1 MPELV
6 TIPGEL
12 VFNTQQILNNFNK
25 AFPGGKATIPINIK
39 DGASLPL
46 GRITGQ
52 TKDFDKALQAA
63 TDRVVAFGAAAGAF
77 TLVAKGVKELA
88 AATIEVQDSLIR
100 IGANF
105 NRSDKEI
112 KQFGATLFDI
122 ARQTGTT
129 FSDAAKGAEELAR
142 QGLSIAETQ
151 KRLKDALV
159 LSRISGTDV
168 NDTIQNLTATLLT
181 FNEAGL
187 DSTKIIN
194 KLVAVDVSAAVSAKD
209 LQEAFA
215 RVGSS
220 AADAGVSFDQLLS
233 LITVVKE
240 RTGRDGPVI
249 GNALKTIFTRLEDTK
264 TLEVLRS
271 VGVEVQDIKG
281 HTLPA
286 VQILTELAKT
296 YKTLGDTTQ
305 ATVAK
310 QVAGGFQVNI
320 LKSLLGDLSKE
331 TTRYSEVLQTA
342 SNASDEATQKN
353 EKFNTSLKATLNAT
367 SQSIKQIFA
376 AIGETS
382 GGNLSGVL
390 NGFNDLISKGLSSD
404 RGSEAGKTFAQGMV
418 DGISNV
424 LTGPALLGAVAALTR
439 ILFVVTSRV
448 GDELQGYLNINSELR
463 AQAALQAQIAALQEN
478 ATKAELAQLS
488 ATASLTEKWAL
499 ILALKERIA
508 ATNLVDESAQIGL
521 YNASKIPHVAGGYLG
536 SAIGREVSAIR
547 AGVGGATSGAKPVV
561 IPNFNGKGPIV
572 ANTDEYL
579 VPNHAGGGMSVYNRD
594 MAAKYGLPGGS
605 TKISGPVGN
614 YATARDSRGRF
625 LPGGEDFLPN
635 SYQAALKRAGVNETE
650 IRAPASNLSTSY
662 LAAVRR
668 NAEFEK
674 STQIAAEEAA
684 KVAEAQRKLAE
695 QSKLEVIA
703 ANELQKQQREA
714 AVLAGKKISSLKR
727 AESFAEQEERL
738 AELRVKLSKEVESV
752 EKKRLTDA
760 KKAQRK
766 VENDIVG
773 KNLSQLDKTS
783 IIKPSAY
790 AASPQSLQAYL
801 TTRQSEAGKGKDYK
815 PVPFDLELLET
826 NKSIKQIT
834 LINQAAA
841 KLKEGTNFGG
851 LSKDERGAFVRGLRQ
866 QGARELYG
874 SKFTLETLQS
884 NPDAEDAIRKFVE
897 QKVASFSPKRPISLN
912 SFFGENL
919 SVGQKLLS
927 KVGVGDVEK
936 QLEKLIANKGV
947 NGADAKVLRDQI
959 LSAQQTRTSR
969 FSNLSLGATFALP
982 FVSGFLP
989 EGKGGTAKGQALGAL
1004 SGAAQGAGYLG
1015 LLGPYGLLA
1024 GGIIGGFIGAMSK
1037 ATKSLGEF
1045 QEEIDKTNSRNAQQ
1059 IQSTTSAIEIGGQY
1073 QTALKSGDK
1082 SGANKLLAQLNTS
1095 LGGVADTGV
1104 RNLIL
1109 SGKLKEAQEAAER
1122 LAISGQKESLADK
1135 AAQSIRSGLFQQ
1147 GDSRKD
1153 VLGVL
1158 GGLGLSADDSVKNK
1172 LNNFASDTKL
1182 FQGNGTKS
1190 LTTYGPGGAYI
1201 AKVANLDKAEANL
1214 ADLKDTLV
1222 KINPAFKDLN
1232 IDLSNAQEI
1241 ARLFSTALAQGV
1253 KAQEAV
1259 TEGLREAA
1267 KSLKLTGFLTGG
1279 LEGTGNYGKYGAA
1292 SFALGKTKNRT
1303 LSQYNKNENFLGL
1316 ITELGGETTEGKFPN
1331 ADVDPTIRASKA
1343 DVQRKNLLQR
1353 SAEFLG
1359 SRSGR
1364 PDLYFKNNGLAS
1376 ESSVI
1381 SGLQSASTQGDAQSK
1396 LIAKFLYEKL
1406 KISKEDVENTLP
1418 KNVPMDYRMPA
1429 DRNKPTEKSITY
1441 NGRTYAA
1448 EELKPTG
1455 NNITYNGKTYSSAE
1469 LDIDRKNN
1477 ISPQQGRENL
1487 NTVFG
1492 GLTSEIAKLVSAFTG
1507 KKLES
1512 TNKIDVNVNFSADAI
1527 KDFAE
1532 ENRKEIIAI
1541 VEEKLN
1547 EAASL
1552 FKNLKLELK
1561 SGIPTPPSAGD

>member
-6 TIPGEL
+6 TIDAGL
-12 VFNTQQILNNFNK
+12 AFSQQQVINAIK
-25 AFPGGKATIPINIK
+25 RAVPGGGINVPINIK

-46 GRITGQ
+46 GKITGQ

-122 ARQTGTT
+122 ARQTGNT
-129 FSDAAKGAEELAR
+129 FADAAKGAEELAR

-168 NDTIQNLTATLLT
+168 NDTIQNLTATLNT

-367 SQSIKQIFA
+367 AQSITQIFS
-376 AIGETS
+376 AIGDQS
-382 GGNLSGVL
+382 GGNLSGLL
-390 NGFNDLISKGLSSD
+390 NGFNDFISKGLSAEK
-404 RGSEAGKTFAQGMV
+404 GGEAGKTFAQGFV

-424 LTGPALLGAVAALTR
+424 LSGPALAAAGAILIKVITVLGIR
-439 ILFVVTSRV
+439 IK
-448 GDELQGYLNINSELR
+448 DELQGYLGISNELR
-463 AQAALQAQIAALQEN
+463 TQAAFHAQIVALQER
-478 ATKAELAQLS
+478 ATQGELAQLA
-488 ATASLTEKWAL
+488 ATTSVSERLAL

-508 ATNLVDESAQIGL
+508 TTTRISESAEIGL
-521 YNASKIPHVAGGYLG
+521 YQRASRSAPHLAGGYLG
-536 SAIGREVSAIR
+536 SAIGREISAIR

-625 LPGGEDFLPN
+625 LPDDPSVPS
-635 SYQAALKRAGVNETE
+635 SYQAALRRAGVSETE
-650 IRAPASNLSTSY
+650 VRASVGNLVSASQAAIKRSVEYDKAIDESAKAALKLAQEQKNLAATLAKENKQIVRGTDYKASPETNIAFLAQRRANAGFGRDYQPTSFGSNLIG
-662 LAAVRR
+662 
-668 NAEFEK
+668 E
-674 STQIAAEEAA
+674 
-684 KVAEAQRKLAE
+684 
-695 QSKLEVIA
+695 
-703 ANELQKQQREA
+703 
-714 AVLAGKKISSLKR
+714 
-727 AESFAEQEERL
+727 
-738 AELRVKLSKEVESV
+738 
-752 EKKRLTDA
+752 
-760 KKAQRK
+760 
-766 VENDIVG
+766 
-773 KNLSQLDKTS
+773 
-783 IIKPSAY
+783 
-790 AASPQSLQAYL
+790 
-801 TTRQSEAGKGKDYK
+801 
-815 PVPFDLELLET
+815 
-826 NKSIKQIT
+826 NKSIRELT

-841 KLKEGTNFGG
+841 KLKEGGNFGG

-897 QKVASFSPKRPISLN
+897 QKVASFSPKRPVSLN
-912 SFFGENL
+912 SFLGENL

-927 KVGVGDVEK
+927 SVGGGNVEK
-936 QLEKLIANKGV
+936 QLEKLISSKGV
-947 NGADAKVLRDQI
+947 NAADAKTLREQV
-959 LSAQQTRTSR
+959 LSAQQSR
-969 FSNLSLGATFALP
+969 SSRLSNVSLGAAFALP
-982 FVSGFLP
+982 FISGFLP
-989 EGKGGTAKGQALGAL
+989 EGKGGTIKGQALAGV
-1004 SGAAQGAGYLG
+1004 SGAAQGAGLG
-1015 LLGPYGLLA
+1015 GILGPYGLLA

-1045 QEEIDKTNSRNAQQ
+1045 QEEIDKTSSRNAQQ
-1059 IQSTTSAIEIGGQY
+1059 LQSTTSAIEIGGQY
-1073 QTALKSGDK
+1073 QNALKSGDK
-1082 SGANKLLAQLNTS
+1082 SGAAKLLSQLNTT
-1095 LGGVADTGV
+1095 LGGVSDSGV
-1104 RNLIL
+1104 RDLIL
-1109 SGKLKEAQEAAER
+1109 SGKLKEAQEASER
-1122 LAISGQKESLADK
+1122 FAVKDQQRKLASN
-1135 AAQSIRSGLFQQ
+1135 AAQAIRGGTFQQ
-1147 GDSRKD
+1147 GSERKD
-1153 VLGVL
+1153 ALSLLVGS
-1158 GGLGLSADDSVKNK
+1158 GLSADDNVKNK
-1172 LNNFASDTKL
+1172 LKKFASDTSL
-1182 FQGNGTKS
+1182 FQSKNETVTDFEGS
-1190 LTTYGPGGAYI
+1190 QQ
-1201 AKVANLDKAEANL
+1201 VANFDDAYKNL
-1214 ADLKDTLV
+1214 NDLSDTLIS
-1222 KINPAFKDLN
+1222 INPVFKDLKIN
-1232 IDLSNAQEI
+1232 LDDAQAV
-1241 ARLFSTALAQGV
+1241 ARLFATALAQG
-1253 KAQEAV
+1253 AQDQKKV
-1259 TEGLREAA
+1259 NEGLVEAA
-1267 KSLKLTGFLTGG
+1267 KTLKLTGFLTGG
-1279 LEGTGNYGKYGAA
+1279 LGGTGSYGKYGA
-1292 SFALGKTKNRT
+1292 SKFATKYAGNKD
-1303 LSQYNKNENFLGL
+1303 LKDYNKNENFLNL
-1316 ITELGGETTEGKFPN
+1316 ITELGSETPEGKFPN
-1331 ADVDPTIRASKA
+1331 ADNDPDIKA
-1343 DVQRKNLLQR
+1343 AKAGVQRKNLLQR

-1359 SRSGR
+1359 ARSGR
-1364 PDLYFKNNGLAS
+1364 PGSYFNSNGLAS
-1376 ESSVI
+1376 ETLVTQ
-1381 SGLQSASTQGDAQSK
+1381 GLERVSTQGDAQSK
-1396 LIAKFLYEKL
+1396 IIAKFLYEKL
-1406 KISKEDVENTLP
+1406 KLSNEDKKQFEPSPYQP
-1418 KNVPMDYRMPA
+1418 KNPQPS
-1429 DRNKPTEKSITY
+1429 TITS
-1441 NGRTYAA
+1441 
-1448 EELKPTG
+1448 
-1455 NNITYNGKTYSSAE
+1455 NGKTYDVKSLNLASRAG
-1469 LDIDRKNN
+1469 
-1477 ISPQQGRENL
+1477 ISPESA
-1487 NTVFG
+1487 
-1492 GLTSEIAKLVSAFTG
+1492 GLG
-1507 KKLES
+1507 
-1512 TNKIDVNVNFSADAI
+1512 IDVNNTANALIKSAQELAKVADKISDIKINTNNDFNVNVSFDGAAIQTISQANSDAI
-1527 KDFAE
+1527 KTELYA
-1532 ENRKEIIAI
+1532 AI
-1541 VEEKLN
+1541 NAVAKRI
-1547 EAASL
+1547 SDMQ
-1552 FKNLKLELK
+1552 LERRTSIPNPPDSTNGRRPI
-1561 SGIPTPPSAGD
+1561 SGPSAE